1 MTTTAARSTDTQRR
15 DRGLPA
21 NPAYPDRVLPHRID
35 ELRKD
40 LVKQGFRT
48 LNSVVRPIAKAGLT
62 SPLPIGIGI
71 VVVETTGRK
80 SGKAREVPLVATRIG
95 DRIDVSTVRRDSQWV
110 KNLAADPD
118 GAVWLKGE
126 RRVATADIT
135 EGDFLTRAT
144 FEL

>member
-1 MTTTAARSTDTQRR
+1 MR
-15 DRGLPA
+15 
-21 NPAYPDRVLPHRID
+21 PHRFD
-35 ELRKD
+35 ELRKYV
-40 LVKQGFRT
+40 VKRGFRT

-80 SGKAREVPLVATRIG
+80 SGKRGVPLVATRIG

-126 RRVATADIT
+126 RREATADIT

>member
-1 MTTTAARSTDTQRR
+1 M
-15 DRGLPA
+15 
-21 NPAYPDRVLPHRID
+21 
-35 ELRKD
+35 
-40 LVKQGFRT
+40 KQGFRT

-80 SGKAREVPLVATRIG
+80 SGKTREVPLVATRIG

-126 RRVATADIT
+126 RREATADIT

>member
-1 MTTTAARSTDTQRR
+1 
-15 DRGLPA
+15 
-21 NPAYPDRVLPHRID
+21 VLPHRFD

-40 LVKQGFRT
+40 LVRQGFRT

-80 SGKAREVPLVATRIG
+80 SGKTREVPLVATRIG

>member
-1 MTTTAARSTDTQRR
+1 M
-15 DRGLPA
+15 
-21 NPAYPDRVLPHRID
+21 LPHRFD
-35 ELRKD
+35 ELRND
-40 LVKQGFRT
+40 LVRQGFRK

-71 VVVETTGRK
+71 VVVETTGRT
-80 SGKAREVPLVATRIG
+80 SGKTREVPLVATRIG

-110 KNLAADPD
+110 KNLAANPA
-118 GAVWLKGE
+118 GAVWLRGE
-126 RRVATADIT
+126 RREATADIT

>member
-1 MTTTAARSTDTQRR
+1 MI
-15 DRGLPA
+15 
-21 NPAYPDRVLPHRID
+21 PHQLD

-62 SPLPIGIGI
+62 SPLPIGVGI

-80 SGKAREVPLVATRIG
+80 SGKTREVPLLATRIG
-95 DRIDVSTVRRDSQWV
+95 DRIDVSTVRGDSQWI
-110 KNLAADPD
+110 KNLEADPEA
-118 GAVWLKGE
+118 AVWLNGE
-126 RRVATADIT
+126 RRETTADIT
-135 EGDFLTRAT
+135 EGDVLTRAT

>member
-1 MTTTAARSTDTQRR
+1 MLPQRF
-15 DRGLPA
+15 
-21 NPAYPDRVLPHRID
+21 D

-80 SGKAREVPLVATRIG
+80 QRQDTRSPARRHE
-95 DRIDVSTVRRDSQWV
+95 DR
-110 KNLAADPD
+110 
-118 GAVWLKGE
+118 
-126 RRVATADIT
+126 
-135 EGDFLTRAT
+135 
-144 FEL
+144 

>member
-1 MTTTAARSTDTQRR
+1 MI
-15 DRGLPA
+15 
-21 NPAYPDRVLPHRID
+21 PHQLD

-62 SPLPIGIGI
+62 SPLPIGVGI

-80 SGKAREVPLVATRIG
+80 SGKTREVPLLATRIG
-95 DRIDVSTVRRDSQWV
+95 DRIDVSTVRGDSQWI
-110 KNLAADPD
+110 KNLEADPEA
-118 GAVWLKGE
+118 AVWLNGE
-126 RRVATADIT
+126 RRKATADIT
-135 EGDFLTRAT
+135 EGDVLTRAT